1 VESLAAERFKL
12 AVAAH
17 LSDDPELVA
26 DLTERRLDPYRAAA
40 ALARRSSS

>member
-17 LSDDPELVA
+17 LADDAELVA
-26 DLTERRLDPYRAAA
+26 DLTERRVDPYRAAA
-40 ALARRSSS
+40 TLARRTSS